1 MTHRRQL
8 RRPATL
14 TAGLLAVA
22 LLSACGGEPSTTGST
37 QGSTADQTAGD
48 TVEQSPTPTSPAGTD
63 PAGTGPEGTD
73 PADTGSAD
81 DESQTLGPG
90 EVLTPEDAGATLRLV
105 PGEEASLH
113 LTPPW
118 QDAVAEVS
126 DPAVAELV
134 PVDHF
139 ADPGYAE
146 YTVVARTTGRTD
158 VTVQQ
163 PDGASLKLTVV
174 VEY

>member
-14 TAGLLAVA
+14 SAGLLAVA
-22 LLSACGGEPSTTGST
+22 LLAACGDEPSTTGST
-37 QGSTADQTAGD
+37 QSSTADHTAGD
-48 TVEQSPTPTSPAGTD
+48 TVEQSPTPTSPEGPDPTGTD
-63 PAGTGPEGTD
+63 PAGT
-73 PADTGSAD
+73 ASAD
-81 DESQTLGPG
+81 EESRTLGPG
-90 EVLTPEDAGATLRLV
+90 EVLTPDDAGATLRLS

-118 QDAVAEVS
+118 QDAVAEVG
-126 DPAVAELV
+126 DPAVVELV
-134 PVDHF
+134 PVEHF

-146 YTVVARTTGRTD
+146 YTVVGHTVGRTD

-163 PDGASLKLTVV
+163 PDGRSLELTVV
-174 VEY
+174 VEG